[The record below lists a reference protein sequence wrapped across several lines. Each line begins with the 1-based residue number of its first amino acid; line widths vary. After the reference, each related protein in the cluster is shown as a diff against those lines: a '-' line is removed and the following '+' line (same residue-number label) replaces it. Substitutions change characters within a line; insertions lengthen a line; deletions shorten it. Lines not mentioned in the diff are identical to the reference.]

1 MTPGDPDP
9 ASGHPWTAG
18 LRALIGSVL
27 ANLVV
32 WAGGNLLFDIPEA
45 FEPLAGPGPTIFLT
59 VVGTIG
65 AVLAF
70 VVVRRVATRPVP
82 VFRMVAAGAL
92 LVSFIPDVLLLTEQ
106 GAANF
111 PGATVPGV
119 VLLIL
124 MHVVAAAIIVRC
136 LEGAR

>member
-1 MTPGDPDP
+1 MTPGDPDR
-9 ASGHPWTAG
+9 ASGHPLTAG
-18 LRALIGSVL
+18 LRALIGS
-27 ANLVV
+27 
-32 WAGGNLLFDIPEA
+32 
-45 FEPLAGPGPTIFLT
+45 
-59 VVGTIG
+59 
-65 AVLAF
+65 VLAF

-111 PGATVPGV
+111 PGATVAGV
-119 VLLIL
+119 GLLVL
-124 MHVVAAAIIVRC
+124 MHVVAAATIVRC